1 MNRSIYKNFFFNIE
15 KEEAWLNKM
24 CKKEYALK
32 EISKGFYLLE
42 DCTPGNFIY
51 RIAFLKESTPKNNN
65 LALNVVHIAP
75 ANRWHYFRKDAALG
89 KFVIYS
95 DIDSQ
100 MEHYQRINFIWYIL
114 AIIFLYS
121 GLQVIFLRDKPVFNI
136 LLNTGFIV
144 IGILFLIIGFP
155 LTKKIY
161 ILKRNK
167 KLPL

>member
-1 MNRSIYKNFFFNIE
+1 ME
-15 KEEAWLNKM
+15 
-24 CKKEYALK
+24 
-32 EISKGFYLLE
+32 
-42 DCTPGNFIY
+42 
-51 RIAFLKESTPKNNN
+51 
-65 LALNVVHIAP
+65 HIAS

-121 GLQVIFLRDKPVFNI
+121 VLQDIFLRDKPVFNI

-155 LTKKIY
+155 LTKKFIF
-161 ILKRNK
+161 
-167 KLPL
+167 